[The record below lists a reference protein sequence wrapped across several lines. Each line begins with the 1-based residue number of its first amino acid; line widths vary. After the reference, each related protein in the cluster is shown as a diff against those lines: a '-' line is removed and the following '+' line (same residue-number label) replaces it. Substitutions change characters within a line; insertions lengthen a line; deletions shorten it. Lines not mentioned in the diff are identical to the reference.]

1 MTKHR
6 LELFTDGVFAIV
18 LTLLVLDLKVPG
30 ARGWAGGVEIAPALL
45 VHAAT
50 FTIVGAFWYIHHGAF
65 ARVTEISPRTVLFNL
80 VLLFWITLLPFCAKT
95 IAAFPGDPLGASM
108 IAGDCAL
115 CQLAMIVTRLSAHS
129 TIDDNAAMRA
139 WRRGRLAMVWG
150 FTLAD
155 ILGAGLAWVSPWYGY
170 GAALATV
177 LLFLLLRAP
186 SVVEQKFGQ
195 SAG

>member
-18 LTLLVLDLKVPG
+18 LTLLVLDLKVPV
-30 ARGWAGGVEIAPALL
+30 ARGWAGGLEIAPALL

-65 ARVTEISPRTVLFNL
+65 VRVTEISSRTVMFNL
-80 VLLFWITLLPFCAKT
+80 VMLFWVTLLPFCAKT
-95 IAAFPGDPLGASM
+95 IAAFPSDPLGASL

-115 CQLAMIVTRLSAHS
+115 CLIAMAVARFSAHS
-129 TIDDNAAMRA
+129 TVDDNPAMRA
-139 WRRGRLAMVWG
+139 WRRRRVVMIWG
-150 FTLAD
+150 FILTD
-155 ILGAGLAWVSPWYGY
+155 ILGAGLAWVSPWFGY

-177 LLFLLLRAP
+177 LLFLLLPAP
-186 SVVEQKFGQ
+186 SVVEQKF
-195 SAG
+195 APRAA